1 MYVQKDSSRIKK
13 IKAPSISTKYRLGY
27 LTEGF
32 EPSTSPDPSLGALS
46 N

>member
-1 MYVQKDSSRIKK
+1 MAPLFLPLLEK
-13 IKAPSISTKYRLGY
+13 IKVLSISTKYHLGY